1 MPTADA
7 FVTTDRADRYLS
19 QLSSHLSHSPGGIRA
34 GHRPD
39 GSLVIESGAATCVLT
54 ATPTGLR
61 LHADSPAREP
71 LAELQRRLTARIEQI
86 GHRDSLTVHWN
97 PAPPPADHDEPHQ
110 PPHHH

>member
-19 QLSSHLSHSPGGIRA
+19 QLSSHLSHGPGGIRA
-34 GHRPD
+34 DSRPD

-61 LHADSPAREP
+61 LQADSPDPEP
-71 LAELQRRLTARIEQI
+71 LAQLQRRLTDRIEKI
-86 GHRDSLTVHWN
+86 GHRDSLTVAWD
-97 PAPPPADHDEPHQ
+97 PAPPPADHDGSHQ
-110 PPHHH
+110 RPRHH